1 MTDTDARPLRK
12 PSRFTREPGEPGE
25 KRPGRPNRTATATPA
40 TAVIAS
46 VVLVE
51 LSSGITQ
58 GFLSP
63 LLRGLTDTLG
73 VTAADL
79 NWISVANL
87 LASVAFTPVL
97 SRMGDLHGHRRVL
110 RWNLLIVL
118 LGSLLVGLSRDFGT
132 LLAGQILQ
140 GAFAG
145 FFPLLVGILR
155 NRRRGDEGTEAG
167 AAAEA
172 ESRRGISVM
181 VAALVAGMSFG
192 LVASGFVARTV
203 DSPTAALWVPAVA
216 TSLALAATWR
226 LLPESDHRPGGRVD
240 WAGGILLCLGLT
252 ALMLGLGLGGT
263 PGWEWTSART
273 LGCLAGGV
281 LVTALWVRVELRT
294 AEPMIDVRMFRRRGV
309 VAVSLVTLTFTF
321 CMFGLMVA
329 NAVFM
334 GTSRAEEGYGLGLD
348 PFAIALATLP
358 NLLAL
363 TLGALLAPAV
373 AAAVTDRLTLAAGS
387 LLMAAGY
394 AAVLAFHGEQALFLT
409 GTAVAGLGTG
419 FLQHSTRTLAV
430 ECVPRDRTS
439 VGSGINELL
448 INIGGSLGAAA
459 VLTVFAAHTPAGRTL
474 PGLGAY
480 TVSWTVCILVS
491 VAGAALALLY
501 RTPKADDT
509 AEAGR

>member
-1 MTDTDARPLRK
+1 MTPTDVRDTRPVVR
-12 PSRFTREPGEPGE
+12 
-25 KRPGRPNRTATATPA
+25 ATPA

-46 VVLVE
+46 VALVE

-79 NWISVANL
+79 NWISIANL
-87 LASVAFTPVL
+87 LASVVFTPVL
-97 SRMGDLHGHRRVL
+97 ARTGDLYGHRRVL
-110 RWNLLIVL
+110 RWNLAIVL
-118 LGSLLVGLSRDFGT
+118 LGSVLVGFSRSFPT

-155 NRRRGDEGTEAG
+155 NRSRGGGGEG
-167 AAAEA
+167 
-172 ESRRGISVM
+172 ESRRGISLM
-181 VAALVAGMSFG
+181 VAALVAGMAFG
-192 LVASGFVARTV
+192 LVASGFVARSV

-216 TSLALAATWR
+216 VGLALAVTWP
-226 LLPESDHRPGGRVD
+226 LLPESDHRPGGRID
-240 WAGGILLCLGLT
+240 WAGGVLLCLDLV
-252 ALMLGLGLGGT
+252 AVMLGLGLGGT

-273 LGCLAGGV
+273 LGCLVGG
-281 LVTALWVRVELRT
+281 ALTCAAWAVVELRVP
-294 AEPMIDVRMFRRRGV
+294 EPMIDVRMFRHRNV
-309 VAVSLVTLTFTF
+309 VVVSLVTLTFTF
-321 CMFGLMVA
+321 GMIGLQVA
-329 NAVFM
+329 NPVFM
-334 GTSRAEEGYGLGLD
+334 GTSPAENGYGLGLD
-348 PFAIALATLP
+348 PFAIALAMLP

-363 TLGALLAPAV
+363 ALGALLAPAV
-373 AAAVTDRLTLAAGS
+373 AAAVSDRLTLVAGS

-394 AAVLAFHGEQALFLT
+394 LLSLTCHTDLLLFLA

-430 ECVPRDRTS
+430 ESVPHDRTS

-448 INIGGSLGAAA
+448 INVGGSIGAAA
-459 VLTVFAAHTPAGRTL
+459 VLTVFAARTPAGRTL
-474 PGLGAY
+474 PEQGAY
-480 TVSWTVCILVS
+480 TTSWTLCTAVS

-501 RTPKADDT
+501 RTPRA
-509 AEAGR
+509 AGAGKDPR

>member
-1 MTDTDARPLRK
+1 M
-12 PSRFTREPGEPGE
+12 
-25 KRPGRPNRTATATPA
+25 NRATPA

-73 VTAADL
+73 VSAADL

-118 LGSLLVGLSRDFGT
+118 LGSLLVGVSRDFGT

-155 NRRRGDEGTEAG
+155 NRNRNRDRNRDRSGED
-167 AAAEA
+167 AEA

-181 VAALVAGMSFG
+181 VAALVAGMAFG

-252 ALMLGLGLGGT
+252 AVMLGLGLGGT
-263 PGWEWTSART
+263 PGWEWTSPRT
-273 LGCLAGGV
+273 LGCLGGGV

-294 AEPMIDVRMFRRRGV
+294 AEPMIDVRMFRHRGV

-321 CMFGLMVA
+321 CMFGLMVP

-373 AAAVTDRLTLAAGS
+373 AAAVTDRLTLVAGS

-394 AAVLAFHGEQALFLT
+394 ATVLAFHADQALFLA

-474 PGLGAY
+474 PGLSAY
-480 TVSWTVCILVS
+480 TVSWTVCVLVS
-491 VAGAALALLY
+491 LAGAALALLY

>member
-1 MTDTDARPLRK
+1 M
-12 PSRFTREPGEPGE
+12 
-25 KRPGRPNRTATATPA
+25 NRATPA

-73 VTAADL
+73 VSAADL

-118 LGSLLVGLSRDFGT
+118 LGSLLVGVSRDFGT

-155 NRRRGDEGTEAG
+155 NRNRDRSGED
-167 AAAEA
+167 AEA

-181 VAALVAGMSFG
+181 VAALVAGMAFG

-252 ALMLGLGLGGT
+252 AVMLGLGLGGT
-263 PGWEWTSART
+263 PGWEWTSPRT
-273 LGCLAGGV
+273 LGCLGGGV

-294 AEPMIDVRMFRRRGV
+294 AEPMIDVRMFRHRGV

-329 NAVFM
+329 HAVFM

-373 AAAVTDRLTLAAGS
+373 AAAVTDRLTLVAGS

-394 AAVLAFHGEQALFLT
+394 ATVLAFHADQALFLA

-474 PGLGAY
+474 PGLSAY
-480 TVSWTVCILVS
+480 TVSWTVCVLVS
-491 VAGAALALLY
+491 LAGAALALLY

-509 AEAGR
+509 AETGR

>member
-1 MTDTDARPLRK
+1 MTDTDARPLRS
-12 PSRFTREPGEPGE
+12 PSRFDREP
-25 KRPGRPNRTATATPA
+25 RANRATPA

-51 LSSGITQ
+51 LSSGVTQ

-73 VTAADL
+73 VSAADL

-155 NRRRGDEGTEAG
+155 NRNRSLSDEGTD
-167 AAAEA
+167 AEA

-181 VAALVAGMSFG
+181 VAALVAGMAFG

-252 ALMLGLGLGGT
+252 AVMLGLGLGGT
-263 PGWEWTSART
+263 PGWEWTSPRT

-373 AAAVTDRLTLAAGS
+373 AAAVTDRLTLVAGS

-394 AAVLAFHGEQALFLT
+394 AMVLAFHGDQALFLA

-474 PGLGAY
+474 PGLSAY
-480 TVSWTVCILVS
+480 TVSWTLCVLVS
-491 VAGAALALLY
+491 LAGAALALLY

>member
-1 MTDTDARPLRK
+1 MTDTDARPLRS
-12 PSRFTREPGEPGE
+12 PSRFDREP
-25 KRPGRPNRTATATPA
+25 RANRATPA

-73 VTAADL
+73 VSAADL

-118 LGSLLVGLSRDFGT
+118 LGSLLVGLSRDFGI

-155 NRRRGDEGTEAG
+155 NRNLNSEGTD
-167 AAAEA
+167 AEA

-181 VAALVAGMSFG
+181 VAALVAGMAFG

-252 ALMLGLGLGGT
+252 AVMLGLGLGGT
-263 PGWEWTSART
+263 PGWEWASPRT

-348 PFAIALATLP
+348 PLAIALATLP

-373 AAAVTDRLTLAAGS
+373 AAAVTDRLTLVAGS

-394 AAVLAFHGEQALFLT
+394 AMVLAFHGDQALFLA

-474 PGLGAY
+474 PGLSAY
-480 TVSWTVCILVS
+480 TVSWTLCVLVS
-491 VAGAALALLY
+491 LAGAALALLY
-501 RTPKADDT
+501 RTPKADDA

>member
-1 MTDTDARPLRK
+1 MTDTDARPAYPPAAAGPPRV
-12 PSRFTREPGEPGE
+12 R
-25 KRPGRPNRTATATPA
+25 ATPA
-40 TAVIAS
+40 GAVIAS

-97 SRMGDLHGHRRVL
+97 SRLGDLHGHRRVL

-118 LGSLLVGLSRDFGT
+118 LGSVLVGFSRDFTT

-155 NRRRGDEGTEAG
+155 NRDRGGD
-167 AAAEA
+167 A

-181 VAALVAGMSFG
+181 VAALVAGLALG
-192 LVASGFVARTV
+192 LVASGFVAGAV

-216 TSLALAATWR
+216 TAVALAVTWR
-226 LLPESDHRPGGRVD
+226 LLPESEHRPGGRID
-240 WAGGILLCLGLT
+240 WAGGVLLCLGLT
-252 ALMLGLGLGGT
+252 AVMLGLGLGGT

-273 LGCLAGGV
+273 LACLAGGA
-281 LVTALWVRVELRT
+281 LVTLLWVRVELRT

-321 CMFGLMVA
+321 CMIGLMVA
-329 NAVFM
+329 NAVFL
-334 GTSRAEEGYGLGLD
+334 GTDPAAHGYGLGLD
-348 PFAIALATLP
+348 PFGTALATLP

-363 TLGALLAPAV
+363 TLGALIAPAV
-373 AAAVTDRLTLAAGS
+373 AAAVTDRLTLVVGS

-394 AAVLAFHGEQALFLT
+394 VLSLFFHGDLVVFLA

-430 ECVPRDRTS
+430 ESVPRDRTS

-448 INIGGSLGAAA
+448 INVGGSMGAAA
-459 VLTVFAAHTPAGRTL
+459 VLTVFAARTPPGSLL
-474 PGLGAY
+474 PEAGAY
-480 TVSWTVCILVS
+480 TVSWTVCALVS
-491 VAGAALALLY
+491 LAGAALALLY
-501 RTPKADDT
+501 RTPPRED
-509 AEAGR
+509 R